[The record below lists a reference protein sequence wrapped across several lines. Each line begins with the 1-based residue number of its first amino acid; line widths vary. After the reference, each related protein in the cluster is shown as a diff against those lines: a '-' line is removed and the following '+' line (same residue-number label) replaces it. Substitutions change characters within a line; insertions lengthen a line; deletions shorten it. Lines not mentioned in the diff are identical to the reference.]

1 LVEGWKNVISK
12 LNFGDS
18 SSSHCSITDGKTGNT
33 LLAQGRI
40 ENPIIPEFFFQI
52 NSAAKNASES
62 YILSEDDLK
71 GRRENKR
78 VYGKRKKE
86 KNGAESLKKSCVF
99 STPRTVTADLSLA
112 IAIRMASLTACL
124 FGRE

>member
-1 LVEGWKNVISK
+1 LVEGWENVISK

-52 NSAAKNASES
+52 NSAAKNASEC
-62 YILSEDDLK
+62 YILSKDDLK
-71 GRRENKR
+71 RRRENER
-78 VYGKRKKE
+78 VYGKSISRKRRTQSRKP
-86 KNGAESLKKSCVF
+86 KHKLCVLY
-99 STPRTVTADLSLA
+99 A
-112 IAIRMASLTACL
+112 
-124 FGRE
+124 